1 MYTDMLDRTKISL
14 LAGWLKL
21 SIQTNPWDCLPVHL
35 VLLLPKLFCLKTC
48 WNLLEQC
55 STLCFIFLLF
65 PLCHPCPFL
74 CCHSVS
80 AGLNE
85 CTDNNGGC
93 SHICKDQRIGY
104 ECDCPS
110 GYKLLDKKTCGGKEK
125 NKCAAE
131 LLMSWSREARPKGSG
146 INQQNFICAIQW
158 FCSRILLTMAIFR
171 SKENIDMIP

>member
-1 MYTDMLDRTKISL
+1 MYTDMLDRTKMSL

-85 CTDNNGGC
+85 CADNNGGC

-125 NKCAAE
+125 TNVQQSSSCLGPEKHDQRAVA
-131 LLMSWSREARPKGSG
+131 LISRTLSVL
-146 INQQNFICAIQW
+146 
-158 FCSRILLTMAIFR
+158 FCGFVQ
-171 SKENIDMIP
+171 EYF